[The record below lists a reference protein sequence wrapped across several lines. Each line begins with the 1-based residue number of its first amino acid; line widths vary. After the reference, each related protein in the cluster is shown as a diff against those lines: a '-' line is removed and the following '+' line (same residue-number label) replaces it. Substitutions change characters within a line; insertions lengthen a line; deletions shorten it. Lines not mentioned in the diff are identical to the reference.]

1 QVLAATPKPRR
12 AFLSWK
18 GSTLV
23 TSDPERTCPVANNLT
38 REEARDRG
46 QLVSVES
53 YHVALDLAGPDETF
67 ESVTTVRFGCARP
80 GASTFVELTA
90 PAVTG
95 ITLNGL

>member
-1 QVLAATPKPRR
+1 
-12 AFLSWK
+12 
-18 GSTLV
+18 V

-53 YHVALDLAGPDETF
+53 YHVALDLGGPDETF

-95 ITLNGL
+95 ITLNGLPVD